1 MTKLRRREQL
11 RGLPPPWEWFLFAD
25 WSATTQRNLLWCLA
39 SVCLLQ
45 RMWPLQCFYS
55 SAWAWCPGLNPN
67 HRIQKRSWKLWHLR
81 IPYTSFTTAEA
92 TYSRCVPDAQS
103 SSQGLHSKNDETAL
117 HSSKDMQ
124 PKSPAFNNLH
134 ATHDTGVQVL
144 RGSAPAWCSQLLDT
158 GVDDEYYSAHAEAS
172 YHSTDHRSRAIWGG
186 ELVITVLIFK
196 PVKIWII

>member
-1 MTKLRRREQL
+1 MGMVSLRRLICNNTAKSAVMLGQRLPLAAYVATAVLLLFSLSLVSRAQSRRIIESRNARENC
-11 RGLPPPWEWFLFAD
+11 D
-25 WSATTQRNLLWCLA
+25 IC
-39 SVCLLQ
+39 V
-45 RMWPLQCFYS
+45 Y
-55 SAWAWCPGLNPN
+55 
-67 HRIQKRSWKLWHLR
+67 
-81 IPYTSFTTAEA
+81 AEA

-103 SSQGLHSKNDETAL
+103 SSQGLHSRNDETAL

-124 PKSPAFNNLH
+124 PKSLALNNLH
-134 ATHDTGVQVL
+134 ATHDAGVQVL